1 MEHLVIVGAG
11 QSAIQCITSLR
22 KEDYSGL
29 ITLVGE
35 EEHLPYQR
43 PPLSKGFLEDTV
55 SNERLYF
62 KKLEFFVENKVQ
74 LKLGTKAEEIDIEN
88 NNIHLSDNTK
98 LSFDKL
104 VFATG
109 SSVRKLDFPGKDLNS
124 IHYLRGL
131 DDALSIKK
139 DLQTRQNIVVVGAGY
154 IGLEVAAIAAKQNK
168 SVTVIEM
175 ADRVMNRTVDPQI
188 SDYYLKLHQKN
199 GVTFKFN
206 TSLKEIVGASNPE
219 KVICSDGTEVKADM
233 VIIGAGIMPNVEL
246 AENAGLSC
254 DNGIVVNEFG
264 KTDHANIYACGDCT
278 NHPNKLLNKKIRLES
293 VHNAM
298 EQSKTVASSIINKSI
313 EYNQIPWFWSDQY
326 DHKLQIVGLSGE
338 HDKVIMRGDMS
349 EAKFMLF
356 YTKDEKLI
364 AVDAVNN
371 SKEFLIC
378 KKLVANKVT
387 IKPDE
392 ISNPDTN
399 LNDLIE

>member
-1 MEHLVIVGAG
+1 MENLVIVGAG

-22 KEDYSGL
+22 KEDYPGL

-62 KKLEFFVENKVQ
+62 KKLEFFIENKVQ

-139 DLQTRQNIVVVGAGY
+139 DLQTSQNIVVVGAGY

-188 SDYYLKLHQKN
+188 SDYYLNLHQKN

-206 TSLKEIVGASNPE
+206 TSLQEIIGTNNPE
-219 KVICSDGTEVKADM
+219 KVVCSDGSEVAADM
-233 VIIGAGIMPNVEL
+233 VVIGAGIMPNVEL

-264 KTDHANIYACGDCT
+264 KTDHADIYACGDCT

-298 EQSKTVASSIINKSI
+298 EQSKTVASSIINQSLA
-313 EYNQIPWFWSDQY
+313 YNQIPWFWSDQY
-326 DHKLQIVGLSGE
+326 DHKLQIVGLSGD

-392 ISNPDTN
+392 ISNPATN

>member
-22 KEDYSGL
+22 KEDYPGL

-88 NNIHLSDNTK
+88 NNIHLSDNTR

-254 DNGIVVNEFG
+254 DNGIIVNEFG

>member
-1 MEHLVIVGAG
+1 MENLVIVGAG

-22 KEDYSGL
+22 KEDYPGL

-62 KKLEFFVENKVQ
+62 KKLKFFIENKVQ

-139 DLQTRQNIVVVGAGY
+139 DLQTSQNIVVVGAGY

-188 SDYYLKLHQKN
+188 SDYYLNLHQKN

-206 TSLKEIVGASNPE
+206 TSLQEIIGTNNPE
-219 KVICSDGTEVKADM
+219 KVVCSDGSEVAADM
-233 VIIGAGIMPNVEL
+233 VVIGAGIMPNVEL

-264 KTDHANIYACGDCT
+264 KTDHADIYACGDCT

-298 EQSKTVASSIINKSI
+298 EQSKTVASSIINQSLA
-313 EYNQIPWFWSDQY
+313 YNQIPWFWSDQY
-326 DHKLQIVGLSGE
+326 DHKLQIVGLSGD

-378 KKLVANKVT
+378 KKLVVNKVT

-392 ISNPDTN
+392 ISNPAKN

>member
-22 KEDYSGL
+22 KEDYPGL

-43 PPLSKGFLEDTV
+43 PPLSKGFLDDTV

-124 IHYLRGL
+124 IYYLRGL

-254 DNGIVVNEFG
+254 DNGIIVNEFG

-278 NHPNKLLNKKIRLES
+278 NHPNKLINKKIRLES

>member
-1 MEHLVIVGAG
+1 MENLVIVGAG

-22 KEDYSGL
+22 KEDYPGL

-62 KKLEFFVENKVQ
+62 KKLEFFIENKVK

-139 DLQTRQNIVVVGAGY
+139 DLQTSQNIVVVGAGY

-188 SDYYLKLHQKN
+188 SDYYLNLHQKN

-206 TSLKEIVGASNPE
+206 TSLKEIIGTNNPE
-219 KVICSDGTEVKADM
+219 KVVCSDGSEVAADM
-233 VIIGAGIMPNVEL
+233 VVIGAGIMPNVEL

-264 KTDHANIYACGDCT
+264 KTDHADIYACGDCT

-298 EQSKTVASSIINKSI
+298 EQSKTVASSIINKSLA
-313 EYNQIPWFWSDQY
+313 YNQIPWFWSDQY
-326 DHKLQIVGLSGE
+326 DHKLQIVVYLE
-338 HDKVIMRGDMS
+338 IMI
-349 EAKFMLF
+349 
-356 YTKDEKLI
+356 KL
-364 AVDAVNN
+364 
-371 SKEFLIC
+371 
-378 KKLVANKVT
+378 
-387 IKPDE
+387 
-392 ISNPDTN
+392 
-399 LNDLIE
+399 

>member
-1 MEHLVIVGAG
+1 MENLVIVGAG

-22 KEDYSGL
+22 KEDYPGL

-62 KKLEFFVENKVQ
+62 KKLEFFIENKVQ

-188 SDYYLKLHQKN
+188 SDYYLNLHQKN

-206 TSLKEIVGASNPE
+206 TSLKEIIGTNNPE
-219 KVICSDGTEVKADM
+219 KVVCSDGSEVAADM
-233 VIIGAGIMPNVEL
+233 VVIGAGIMPNVEL

-264 KTDHANIYACGDCT
+264 KTDHADIYACGDCT

-298 EQSKTVASSIINKSI
+298 EQSKTVASSIINQSI
-313 EYNQIPWFWSDQY
+313 AYNQIPWFWSDQY
-326 DHKLQIVGLSGE
+326 DHKLQIVGLSGD

-392 ISNPDTN
+392 ISNPAKN

>member
-22 KEDYSGL
+22 KEDYPGL

-188 SDYYLKLHQKN
+188 SDYYLNLHQKN

-219 KVICSDGTEVKADM
+219 KVICSDGAEVKADM

-254 DNGIVVNEFG
+254 DNGIIVNEFG